1 MTMGLSGLQ
10 PVSQRPEALPP
21 MIEAL
26 IRVLVE
32 ALGLP
37 LVQGLGYLFLHGL
50 RLWRDPSETACTVIG
65 LLGWGGITLAVL
77 AWLGTPY
84 QRAVR
89 RVPSARFGRQCRGDT
104 GGGIA
109 RMSRITAALAAV
121 AMLAACAADGGDRV
135 HLRIRN
141 SSPFV
146 FSHVW
151 QGFPQR
157 WTDHDFGRLAPCQT
171 SHWHGFPAQLPHYR
185 KTRVQLEHG
194 RQYVDTID
202 PMRWVGQP
210 ELPPGYYTLDYA
222 WAVDGLRLH
231 LIAQSRP
238 DDSDS
243 GSRRCPGST
252 SLRVPAGAD
261 APNSRIGAWGGRV
274 ALRIGW
280 NQKERG
286 NA

>member
-1 MTMGLSGLQ
+1 MTMRLSGLQ
-10 PVSQRPEALPP
+10 PVSQCPEALPP

-50 RLWRDPSETACTVIG
+50 RLWRDPSEAACTVIG

-104 GGGIA
+104 GGGIT

-157 WTDHDFGRLAPCQT
+157 WTDHDFGRLAPCQPAIGTGFRRSCRTTAKRACSWSTVGNT
-171 SHWHGFPAQLPHYR
+171 STRSTRCAGSASLSCRRGTTRSTMHGPWMACVC
-185 KTRVQLEHG
+185 T
-194 RQYVDTID
+194 
-202 PMRWVGQP
+202 
-210 ELPPGYYTLDYA
+210 
-222 WAVDGLRLH
+222 
-231 LIAQSRP
+231 
-238 DDSDS
+238 
-243 GSRRCPGST
+243 
-252 SLRVPAGAD
+252 
-261 APNSRIGAWGGRV
+261 
-274 ALRIGW
+274 
-280 NQKERG
+280 
-286 NA
+286 